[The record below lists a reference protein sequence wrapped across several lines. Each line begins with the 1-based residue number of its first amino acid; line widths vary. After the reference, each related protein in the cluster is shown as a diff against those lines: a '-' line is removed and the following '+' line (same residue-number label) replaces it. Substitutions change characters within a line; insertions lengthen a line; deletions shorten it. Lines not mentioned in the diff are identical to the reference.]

1 MENLIRE
8 LVELDKQKRLE
19 IKKLEEEKS
28 KLGSFLREERKRIE
42 AEYQA
47 EAKKIYDKRKT
58 EVDKIISD
66 AQISTKV
73 NFEKDLLDLNQTY
86 EKNKEEW
93 IETLYQ
99 YCIDSK

>member
-47 EAKKIYDKRKT
+47 QAKKIYDKRKT